1 MATLHEL
8 RRAFRY
14 PICSSGRVV
23 VVRIVRLL
31 RSFTDSF
38 PAVIGAGTKQQS
50 EAGSLFIFLSEAK
63 PYLLS
68 TLHPQ
73 LSEQLSICYDGEVWT
88 VIDSKRYSQEVLPKL
103 ENFCRYKTNYTSTPA
118 IIFRRKAEI
127 SRSRYLHPV
136 KFRYLNLTLISTK
149 CLIEDMPKF

>member
-1 MATLHEL
+1 M
-8 RRAFRY
+8 
-14 PICSSGRVV
+14 
-23 VVRIVRLL
+23 RIVRLL
-31 RSFTDSF
+31 RSSTDSF

-50 EAGSLFIFLSEAK
+50 EAGALFIFLSEAK

-118 IIFRRKAEI
+118 TLQKLLADVCPMQIRRDRK
-127 SRSRYLHPV
+127 Y
-136 KFRYLNLTLISTK
+136 KN
-149 CLIEDMPKF
+149 